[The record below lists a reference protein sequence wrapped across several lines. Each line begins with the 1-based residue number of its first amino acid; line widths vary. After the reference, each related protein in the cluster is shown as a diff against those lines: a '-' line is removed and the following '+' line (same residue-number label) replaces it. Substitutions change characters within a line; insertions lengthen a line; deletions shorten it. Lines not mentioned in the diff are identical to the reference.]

1 MSPMLKAMTPSGDA
15 LLAPAAQA
23 EQAPANAATPSSDV
37 GGDRVEVATLV
48 GPNGDVHV
56 YSPTPADTKS
66 LSTAKAVFVNGLGL
80 EGWVTN

>member
-1 MSPMLKAMTPSGDA
+1 MS
-15 LLAPAAQA
+15 
-23 EQAPANAATPSSDV
+23 

-80 EGWVTN
+80 EGWMTN